1 MQTHTVVPIQSTPLR
16 GTGTFDQPADSNSLY
31 RQWGAHIVPGGVRFS
46 VWAPNAREVSVI
58 SDSNGWTAGR
68 DWLSSSDTGVW
79 TGTVRGMIPG
89 TRYKY
94 AIRTQAGHLVE
105 KADPAGFYFE
115 KRPQTASVVWSL
127 RDFTW
132 GDSAWIERR
141 SHTDWLH
148 SPLSIYEVHLGS
160 WKRPDDGRTFHS
172 YRELAHSLA
181 DYVSEL
187 GYTHVQLL
195 PITEHPFDGSWGYQ
209 TTGYFAPTSRFGSP
223 HDFQYFVDHLHQRG
237 IGVLVDWV
245 PGHFPVDGHALAQ
258 FDGTCLYEHADPR
271 LGFHPDWN
279 TLIFN
284 YGRREVSD
292 FLISSARFWC
302 DVYHVDGL
310 RVDAVASMLYL
321 DYSRDSGQW
330 IPNQYGGRENLQ
342 AIDFLRRLN
351 TMLHAD
357 FPGILTIAE
366 ESTAWPGVSR
376 PCYDG
381 GLGFTMKWDMGWMND
396 TLRFM
401 RRDSIHRSYHLSDLT
416 FRSIYAF
423 SENFVLPLSHD
434 EVVHGKRSLLSQMSG
449 DTWQQFANLR
459 LMLASQYAS
468 PGKKLH
474 FMGTEL
480 GQWTE
485 WNHDAELEWV
495 LRTFA
500 SHEGI
505 RRMLCDLNRLYCT
518 QTALHHAD
526 HDSSGFSWIVGDD
539 QTNCVMAWVRQS
551 TTDGEQIL
559 VVCNLTPAPH
569 QHYRIGVP
577 VPGFYSE
584 IFNSDGTWYG
594 GTGVGNQGGVYSTGV
609 PMHGR
614 TQSICITVPPLG
626 VMLFRAIV
634 APPDTAGPSAD
645 ASAEQAI
652 GDDSATTPIMG
663 L

>member
-1 MQTHTVVPIQSTPLR
+1 MQTHTVVPIQQSH
-16 GTGTFDQPADSNSLY
+16 GKVAGTFDQPVDAGSLY
-31 RQWGAHIVPGGVRFS
+31 RYWGAHIVPGGVRFA
-46 VWAPNAREVSVI
+46 VWAPDAREVSVI

-68 DWLSSSDTGVW
+68 DWLSSSDNGVW
-79 TGTVRGMIPG
+79 HGTVRGVIPG

-94 AIRTQAGHLVE
+94 AIRTQSGHLLE
-105 KADPAGFYFE
+105 KADPVGFYFE
-115 KRPQTASVVWSL
+115 RRPQTASVVWSL
-127 RDFTW
+127 RDFNW
-132 GDSAWIERR
+132 QDSEWMARR
-141 SHTDWLH
+141 AKTDWLH

-160 WKRPDDGRTFHS
+160 WKRPDDGRIFFS
-172 YRELAHSLA
+172 YRELAHELA
-181 DYVSEL
+181 DYVSEM

-195 PITEHPFDGSWGYQ
+195 PVTEHPFDGSWGYQ

-237 IGVLVDWV
+237 IGVLIDWV
-245 PGHFPVDGHALAQ
+245 PGHFPSDLHALAQ

-271 LGFHPDWN
+271 LGYHPDWK

-284 YGRREVSD
+284 YGRREVSE

-330 IPNQYGGRENLQ
+330 IPNQYGGRENLD
-342 AIDFLRRLN
+342 AIDFLRRMN

-366 ESTAWPGVSR
+366 ESTAWPGVSS
-376 PCYDG
+376 PCYTG

-401 RRDSIHRSYHLSDLT
+401 RRDSVHRRYHLNDLT

-434 EVVHGKRSLLSQMSG
+434 EVVHGKKSLLSQMSG
-449 DTWQQFANLR
+449 DKWQQFANLR

-485 WNHDAELEWV
+485 WNHDAELDWV
-495 LRTFA
+495 LRSFD

-505 RRMLCDLNRLYCT
+505 RRMLCDLNRLYLAES
-518 QTALHHAD
+518 ALHDSD
-526 HDSSGFSWIVGDD
+526 HDGSGFSWIVGDD
-539 QTNCVMAWVRQS
+539 QKNCVMAWIRQS
-551 TTDGEQIL
+551 TSNNQLI
-559 VVCNLTPAPH
+559 VVICNLTPSPH
-569 QHYRIGVP
+569 VHYRIGVP
-577 VPGFYSE
+577 VAGFYSE

-594 GTGVGNQGGVYSTGV
+594 GTGVGNQGGVYSSAT
-609 PMHGR
+609 PSHGR
-614 TQSICITVPPLG
+614 INSIAITVPPLG
-626 VMLFRAIV
+626 MTMFRAIV
-634 APPDTAGPSAD
+634 AAEAAEPSAR
-645 ASAEQAI
+645 
-652 GDDSATTPIMG
+652 
-663 L
+663 